1 MVNSTRAAEL
11 ALANNSSNEMDIVI
25 NQGYAN
31 VLRYKHPLKK
41 TSRQLQRLRITAR
54 SRDSGCPLPSL
65 FVT

>member
-31 VLRYKHPLKK
+31 VLRCKLPLKK
-41 TSRQLQRLRITAR
+41 NFKAASEAPNHGALA
-54 SRDSGCPLPSL
+54 
-65 FVT
+65 